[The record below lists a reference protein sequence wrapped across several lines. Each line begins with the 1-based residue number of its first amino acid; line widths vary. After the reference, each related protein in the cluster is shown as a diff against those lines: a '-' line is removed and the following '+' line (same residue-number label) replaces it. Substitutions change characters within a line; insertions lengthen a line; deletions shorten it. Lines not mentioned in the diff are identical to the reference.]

1 MQERENNEAA
11 LHAPFEIL
19 GHGWPNLDQPEAAPL
34 NLESSGPGCSDP
46 GRIAKA
52 KKSPEG
58 QGEPSGPVESR
69 SGEGPDFLGSTQG
82 GE

>member
-1 MQERENNEAA
+1 LVEAV
-11 LHAPFEIL
+11 LSEIR
-19 GHGWPNLDQPEAAPL
+19 GHEWPHLDAPEATSS
-34 NLESSGPGCSDP
+34 NLEPTPQVVAIPDGSQ
-46 GRIAKA
+46 

-69 SGEGPDFLGSTQG
+69 PGEGPGFLGSTQG

>member
-1 MQERENNEAA
+1 MATFVEAVQSLKSAAMDA
-11 LHAPFEIL
+11 L
-19 GHGWPNLDQPEAAPL
+19 LDSPKPLRPTLNHFAQVAAIPDG
-34 NLESSGPGCSDP
+34 SQ
-46 GRIAKA
+46 

-69 SGEGPDFLGSTQG
+69 PGEGPDFLGSTQG